1 MASQSLCAQ
10 DEAESL
16 SLRAQ
21 LLQKQ
26 CQVLQLQASLAQA
39 DSSSRRAQ
47 ELAREASQAL
57 EHARHSLETKQ
68 RSLVVPDLPAEVMRD
83 LGLAISSLKTG
94 LDAAASQQRGASPSP
109 PAGDMEKEG
118 RRSDLPTAS
127 ACSTRPPTAGTHR
140 ASSCW
145 SPPQSRPQSAVGV
158 SSCWSPAQSR
168 PQSAVGVSSC
178 CSPAQSRPQSVVVAA
193 RSRPQSATAAVR
205 PSSGSRR
212 ARPRSAAEQRSARS
226 DRMTGAPSFE
236 ELDPKSAAR
245 LRRLDNGFI
254 LKDLRARL
262 KEDRESREKR
272 LYMLTSRPD
281 LVMVE
286 HSPFFQDEQ
295 LGRSPTLLER
305 VEASEQPGR
314 KNSFRHR
321 LAKYTNTALVAKVFA
336 DAVPCRP

>member
-1 MASQSLCAQ
+1 MASQSLCTQ
-10 DEAESL
+10 DEAEDL

-26 CQVLQLQASLAQA
+26 CQVLQL
-39 DSSSRRAQ
+39 
-47 ELAREASQAL
+47 QAL

-83 LGLAISSLKTG
+83 FELAISSLKTG
-94 LDAAASQQRGASPSP
+94 LDAAASQQRGASPP
-109 PAGDMEKEG
+109 PPTGDMEKEG

-140 ASSCW
+140 VSSCW

-178 CSPAQSRPQSVVVAA
+178 CSPAQSRPQSAVVAA
-193 RSRPQSATAAVR
+193 RSRPQSATDAVR

-226 DRMTGAPSFE
+226 DRMTGAPTFE

-245 LRRLDNGFI
+245 LRQLDNGFI

-286 HSPFFQDEQ
+286 HSPFFQDER

-314 KNSFRHR
+314 KTFRHR
-321 LAKYTNTALVAKVFA
+321 LAKYTNTALARWLQFAGKVAKVFA
-336 DAVPCRP
+336 DAAPCRP